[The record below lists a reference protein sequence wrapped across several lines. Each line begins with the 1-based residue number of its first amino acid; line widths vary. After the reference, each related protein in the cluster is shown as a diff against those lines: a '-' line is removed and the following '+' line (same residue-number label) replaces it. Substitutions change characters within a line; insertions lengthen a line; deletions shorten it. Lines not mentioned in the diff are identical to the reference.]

1 MSIYSIS
8 KAYSKINFTK
18 PRKQAVITRESLG
31 ISIRGAKKNERELSP
46 TERISNGLQAR
57 KDAKFEKELQAKA
70 KASLDAIAKKNI
82 EDHEKAMAHLKANTK
97 GSK

>member
-1 MSIYSIS
+1 MSIDSIS

-31 ISIRGAKKNERELSP
+31 ISIRGPEKNERVKSP

-57 KDAKFEKELQAKA
+57 KDAKFEKELQKRA
-70 KASLDAIAKKNI
+70 KASNDAIAKKNI
-82 EDHEKAMAHLKANTK
+82 EDHEKAMAHLNANTK